1 MLLSVLRLSLSEAA
15 LSASIPIVDYMAASL
30 AWELFKDHERS
41 GGLLKPFMAKQLPDG
56 SGKLPAGACAGA
68 YAGASAGYPPAGAGA
83 GAATARSGASGGAR
97 VRVRGV
103 LMAGSSF
110 VM

>member
-41 GGLLKPFMAKQLPDG
+41 GGLLKPFMVKQLPDG

-83 GAATARSGASGGAR
+83 ATARSGASGGAR